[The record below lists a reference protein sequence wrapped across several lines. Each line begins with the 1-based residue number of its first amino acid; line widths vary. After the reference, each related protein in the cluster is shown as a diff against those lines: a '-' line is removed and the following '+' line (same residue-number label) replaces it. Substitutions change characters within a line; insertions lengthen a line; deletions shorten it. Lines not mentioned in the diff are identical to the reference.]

1 MLVRVNGLY
10 ENTQLR
16 DLIAEVDSW
25 PREPT
30 EEDIRYLAEKY
41 QDTEEYV
48 RYTFRARRWREEQKC
63 NWRRAAGARGIRAK
77 RNHHKWLEEEKEY
90 VLANWQRQSDRKLAE
105 ALSALPCNRARGV
118 VRNSKMVWRFRERNG
133 LVRGHDRPM
142 LPEEEEF
149 IRAHWEEM
157 DDWGLAEGLTALP
170 CNVERGMVRGVYS
183 VRKMRRVL
191 GLKRRGK

>member
-30 EEDIRYLAEKY
+30 DEDIRYLAEKY
-41 QDTEEYV
+41 GDTQEYV
-48 RYTFRARRWREEQKC
+48 RYTFRAKRWREKQKD

-77 RNHHKWLEEEKEY
+77 QAHHKWLEEEREY
-90 VLANWQRQSDRKLAE
+90 VFANWQRQSDRKLAE
-105 ALSALPCNRARGV
+105 ALSALPCNRTRGV

-149 IRAHWEEM
+149 IRAHWEKM
-157 DDWGLAEGLTALP
+157 DDWELAEGLTALP
-170 CNVERGMVRGVYS
+170 CNVERGMVRGFYS